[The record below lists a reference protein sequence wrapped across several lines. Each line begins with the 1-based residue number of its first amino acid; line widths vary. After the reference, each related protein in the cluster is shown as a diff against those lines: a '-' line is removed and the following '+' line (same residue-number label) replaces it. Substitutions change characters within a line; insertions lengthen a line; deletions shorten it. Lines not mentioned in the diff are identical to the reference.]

1 MINIIGTSFCTE
13 DNKKQFI
20 HEIDDI
26 TEGYH
31 MWNGASPILI
41 IRLNIRIINIL
52 IFIFVVHKNI
62 LVIRRIL
69 DPKAWMRKY
78 FTIASVSWNFDEE
91 IIIGMKHRRFSS
103 IVIHISIQFGLKM
116 AKVTLIINDVYIS
129 K

>member
-1 MINIIGTSFCTE
+1 MIFELGIITAVINIIGASFCTE

-31 MWNGASPILI
+31 MWNGANPILI

-69 DPKAWMRKY
+69 DPKA
-78 FTIASVSWNFDEE
+78 
-91 IIIGMKHRRFSS
+91 
-103 IVIHISIQFGLKM
+103 
-116 AKVTLIINDVYIS
+116 
-129 K
+129 